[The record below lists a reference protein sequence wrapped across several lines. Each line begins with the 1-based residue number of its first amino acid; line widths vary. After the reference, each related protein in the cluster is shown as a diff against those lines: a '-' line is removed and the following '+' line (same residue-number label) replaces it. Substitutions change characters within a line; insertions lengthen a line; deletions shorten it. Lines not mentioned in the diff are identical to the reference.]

1 MGDIVNI
8 SRVFS
13 WIRNRH
19 RIAIFIEI
27 YVCPGFF
34 RRIVFIFVIGSN
46 FRRTRVRGDIAAM
59 YCFLAG
65 IVALGES
72 RSKKETWNIQVSTP
86 TLINYKPLE
95 EY

>member
-1 MGDIVNI
+1 MLASNAITIVSTLTTRMGNIMDI

-13 WIRNRH
+13 WIRNWH
-19 RIAIFIEI
+19 CIAVFIEI

-34 RRIVFIFVIGSN
+34 GRIVLIFIIGSN

-59 YCFLAG
+59 YCLFAG

-72 RSKKETWNIQVSTP
+72 RSKQRET
-86 TLINYKPLE
+86 
-95 EY
+95 